1 MVSSMNK
8 PIIAAMAVLAV
19 FFSAPAVLVPVVQN
33 VHAQGGYGGGGGDIV
48 TQETLDKCEEYDIPR
63 AQCTE
68 HQVIAKER
76 LIYAERNPQTGSGT
90 SMLSTTEGQTWVFIG
105 VLAAIFGG
113 VAAAFFFK
121 GRGSTPPS

>member
-1 MVSSMNK
+1 MNK

-19 FFSAPAVLVPVVQN
+19 FFSATAAAPVPVVEN
-33 VHAQGGYGGGGGDIV
+33 AYAQGGYGGGGGDIV

-90 SMLSTTEGQTWVFIG
+90 AMLSTEEGQTWVFIG

-113 VAAAFFFK
+113 VAAAFFLR
-121 GRGSTPPS
+121 GRGHTPPS